1 MTPNQTYNQT
11 IGAEDRALLRSIPS
25 ARRSEST
32 DVCRPGSRSGFR
44 AQASQSAFGPKRKTS
59 GFGAAPQVSDLS
71 NVTNVNIDRGASY
84 QPGTRVPGW
93 YETSRLGLRSAWKL
107 RLKSA
112 WKMSNLS
119 ALDFSQRRRMIG
131 EWRAESSQE
140 GVAIEISLPA
150 DFQPAV
156 PGDSGNP
163 RAQALGWDPSALQAA

>member
-71 NVTNVNIDRGASY
+71 NVTNVNIYRGYLEIAPKQIRKTNPTGFRSSSILTSFRS
-84 QPGTRVPGW
+84 PPSGF
-93 YETSRLGLRSAWKL
+93 YENPSHP
-107 RLKSA
+107 
-112 WKMSNLS
+112 
-119 ALDFSQRRRMIG
+119 FSTG
-131 EWRAESSQE
+131 HC
-140 GVAIEISLPA
+140 L
-150 DFQPAV
+150 
-156 PGDSGNP
+156 
-163 RAQALGWDPSALQAA
+163 